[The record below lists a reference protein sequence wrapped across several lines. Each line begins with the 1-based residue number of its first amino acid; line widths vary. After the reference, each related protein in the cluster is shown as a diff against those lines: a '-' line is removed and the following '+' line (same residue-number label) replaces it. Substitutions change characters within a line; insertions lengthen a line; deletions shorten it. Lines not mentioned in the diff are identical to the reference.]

1 MKKFFVSCAAPLLC
15 AIALLSGCGGDHAE
29 VIKVVSE
36 RDSLQNVADAQSR
49 RLDKIA
55 NVLGTLDSALDSI
68 QKEEGLLFLNPE
80 GEVATRKDALDNL
93 TRFESIVRRQ
103 QHRINELE
111 KWIEERNQ
119 DDDPRAHALE
129 AQSLIANMKSQL
141 AQKDKQI
148 AELRDELEKKNVD
161 ISRLRAKVA
170 EQQLTIETLDNT
182 NKKYS
187 DALKRTDEMMNT
199 GYVLIG
205 SSKELEAQGIIKKGK
220 LRTAEALNK
229 AKFKQVDIRK
239 FTEIS
244 FSAKK
249 PKIITHAPASTYDLV
264 TDGSGTFTLHIN
276 DVTEFWSISNYL
288 VILTQ

>member
-1 MKKFFVSCAAPLLC
+1 MKKNVVSCAAPLLC
-15 AIALLSGCGGDHAE
+15 AIALLSGCGGDHSE

-93 TRFESIVRRQ
+93 TRFESVVRRQ
-103 QHRINELE
+103 QRRINELE
-111 KWIEERNQ
+111 RWIEQRNQ

-129 AQSLIANMKSQL
+129 VQSLIANMKSQL

-170 EQQLTIETLDNT
+170 EQQLAIETLGNT
-182 NKKYS
+182 NKKYT

-199 GYVLIG
+199 GYVIIG

-220 LRTAEALNK
+220 LRTSETLNK

-276 DVTEFWSISNYL
+276 NVNEFWSISNYL

>member
-1 MKKFFVSCAAPLLC
+1 MW
-15 AIALLSGCGGDHAE
+15 AISLLSSCGGDHAE

-93 TRFESIVRRQ
+93 TRFESVVRRQ
-103 QHRINELE
+103 QRRINELE
-111 KWIEERNQ
+111 KWIEQRNQ

-129 AQSLIANMKSQL
+129 AQSLIANMKNQL

-170 EQQLTIETLDNT
+170 EQQLAIETLDKT
-182 NKKYS
+182 NKKYT
-187 DALKRTDEMMNT
+187 DALKRSDKMMNT
-199 GYVLIG
+199 GYVIIG

-220 LRTAEALNK
+220 LRTSEALNK

-249 PKIITHAPASTYDLV
+249 PRIITHAPASTYDLV
-264 TDGSGTFTLHIN
+264 TDGTGTFTLHIN
-276 DVTEFWSISNYL
+276 DVSEFWSISNYL

>member
-1 MKKFFVSCAAPLLC
+1 V
-15 AIALLSGCGGDHAE
+15 LLSGCDNKHSE
-29 VIKVVSE
+29 VIRVVSE
-36 RDSLQNVADAQSR
+36 RDSLQNVADAQNR

-55 NVLGTLDSALDSI
+55 NVLSTLDSALDSI
-68 QKEEGLLFLNPE
+68 QKEEGLLFLNSD

-93 TRFESIVRRQ
+93 TRFESVVRRQ
-103 QHRINELE
+103 QHRINALE
-111 KWIEERNQ
+111 AWIAARNQ
-119 DDDPRAHALE
+119 EDDPRAHALE

-141 AQKDKQI
+141 AQKDRQI

-170 EQQLTIETLDNT
+170 EQQLAIETLDDT
-182 NKKYS
+182 NRKYS
-187 DALKRTDEMMNT
+187 AALKRTDEMMNT
-199 GYVLIG
+199 GYVIIG
-205 SSKELEAQGIIKKGK
+205 SAKELEAEGVIKKGK
-220 LRTAEALNK
+220 LKTSEAMNK

-244 FSAKK
+244 FSAKR
-249 PKIITHAPASTYDLV
+249 PRIITYAPSSTYDLV

-276 DVTEFWSISNYL
+276 DVTEFWSMSNFL

>member
-1 MKKFFVSCAAPLLC
+1 M
-15 AIALLSGCGGDHAE
+15 
-29 VIKVVSE
+29 VSE

-93 TRFESIVRRQ
+93 TRFESVVRRQ
-103 QHRINELE
+103 QRRINELE
-111 KWIEERNQ
+111 KWIEQRNQ

-129 AQSLIANMKSQL
+129 AQSLIANMKNQL

-170 EQQLTIETLDNT
+170 EQQLAIETLDKT
-182 NKKYS
+182 NKKYT
-187 DALKRTDEMMNT
+187 DALKRSDKMMNT
-199 GYVLIG
+199 GYVIIG

-220 LRTAEALNK
+220 LRTSEALNK

-249 PKIITHAPASTYDLV
+249 PRIITHAPASTYDLV
-264 TDGSGTFTLHIN
+264 TDGTGTFTLHIN
-276 DVTEFWSISNYL
+276 DVSEFWSISNYL

>member
-1 MKKFFVSCAAPLLC
+1 MKKSVISCVALHLW
-15 AIALLSGCGGDHAE
+15 AISLLSSCGGDHAE

-93 TRFESIVRRQ
+93 TRFESVVRRQ
-103 QHRINELE
+103 QRRINELE
-111 KWIEERNQ
+111 KWIEQRNQ

-129 AQSLIANMKSQL
+129 AQSLIANMKNQL

-170 EQQLTIETLDNT
+170 EQQLAIETLDKT
-182 NKKYS
+182 NKKYT
-187 DALKRTDEMMNT
+187 DALKRSDKMMNT
-199 GYVLIG
+199 GYVIIG

-220 LRTAEALNK
+220 LRTSEALNK

-249 PKIITHAPASTYDLV
+249 PRIITHAPASTYDLV
-264 TDGSGTFTLHIN
+264 TDGTGTFTLHIN
-276 DVTEFWSISNYL
+276 DVSEIWSISNYL